1 MMSSSF
7 ETEAGPAVPHRL
19 AASVL
24 VVATL
29 MLSAGATPL
38 LASSALAAPE
48 VGIEAV
54 VEQEIRENELS
65 AEIQAGI
72 DELAEDTEAMAAR
85 YRAALQNTRQ
95 LEVYNRQYAALIR
108 AQEEEMASLR
118 DQIDHVAVISRQV
131 LPHMEEM
138 IDALENF
145 VALDVPFLPE
155 ERAGR
160 VAELRAMMARADV
173 TFSEKYRRI
182 LEAYQIENEYGRT
195 IEAYRGSIERDG
207 ESRTVDFLRIG
218 RNALLYQT
226 LDGEESGAWLQDE
239 KRWESVDDFRV
250 PVREGLRMAR
260 KQRAPDLIEVPLPAA
275 EVLR

>member
-195 IEAYRGSIERDG
+195 IEAYRGSIERER

-239 KRWESVDDFRV
+239 KRCESVDDFRV